1 MHIIN
6 NIIIPYILSRKI
18 YFLMYTLLSFFVYSI
33 GSILIPRSI
42 TEYINSTNKKEVFG
56 MNVLKSIQNKSK
68 IGILYVIGIFFILY
82 SILQYLKENIE
93 NDILYSFSSD
103 SKKEII
109 KGIFYKYT
117 NNYKEIPES
126 QVSWMIENSYGTIRF
141 IIRYIF
147 VDVIMCFIMFFVISI
162 YFLYFD
168 KTIGYIFILQF
179 VLLLSVIYIY
189 HNDLLE
195 CYSGYDTQLIN
206 NNNYIGDKIK
216 NLMNILFDNSIQ
228 NELDHIMQ
236 KEDNLLQKMKKC
248 YDINDTIFFL
258 VNSLSYILFF
268 IIIYKLLYKDSKN
281 TSTILIIFLLY
292 KGIQDKFLN
301 NTLYQY
307 FGFSKLIKINDF
319 IQTINDTE
327 TCKNINKFSSIKL
340 SNVSYRY
347 DEKSDYI
354 LRNINIDFK
363 ANQINVLMGK
373 SGSGKTTI
381 MKLIIKMYT
390 PTKGDIYI
398 DNINSKELCQSD
410 IRNNIYYVNQRTIL
424 FEESVLYNLQYGN
437 DTSKETIIELL
448 KKYDLFDYY
457 KTLYNGIDSNCGVNG
472 SNLSLGM
479 QKIIMVV
486 RGILKPNKQIII
498 FDEPLTSLDK
508 DTREKIV
515 KLIKNETKGKTI
527 IIISH
532 DPEILPYADNIIRL

>member
-1 MHIIN
+1 MSH
-6 NIIIPYILSRKI
+6 KF
-18 YFLMYTLLSFFVYSI
+18 YFLMYTLLSFIVYSI

-42 TEYINSTNKKEVFG
+42 TEFINSTNQKETFG
-56 MNVLKSIQNKSK
+56 INIVKSIQNKSK
-68 IGILYVIGIFFILY
+68 MGILYIIGIFFVLY
-82 SILQYLKENIE
+82 SILQYVKENIE
-93 NDILYSFSSD
+93 NDILYSFSSN

-109 KGIFYKYT
+109 QDIFYKYT
-117 NNYKEIPES
+117 TNYKEIPES

-141 IIRYIF
+141 IIRYLF
-147 VDVIMCFIMFFVISI
+147 VDFIMCFIMFIVISI
-162 YFLYFD
+162 YFLYYD

-179 VLLLSVIYIY
+179 ILLISVLYIF
-189 HNDLLE
+189 HNDLIN
-195 CYSGYDTQLIN
+195 CYSGYDTQLIS

-228 NELDHIMQ
+228 TELSTIMK
-236 KEDNLLQKMKKC
+236 KEDHLLDKMKKC
-248 YDINDTIFFL
+248 YDINDTIFFI

-268 IIIYKLLYKDSKN
+268 IIIYKLLYKDVKN

-307 FGFSKLIKINDF
+307 FGFSKLLKINDF
-319 IQTINDTE
+319 IQIINDNDS
-327 TCKNINKFSSIKL
+327 CKPIRTFSSIKL
-340 SNVSYRY
+340 SNISYRY
-347 DEKSDYI
+347 DEKNDYV
-354 LRNINIDFK
+354 LRNVNIEFK
-363 ANQINVLMGK
+363 GNQINVLMGK
-373 SGSGKTTI
+373 SGSGKTTL

-390 PTKGDIYI
+390 PTQGTIYL
-398 DNINSKELCQSD
+398 DSINSKDLCQTD

-437 DTSKETIIELL
+437 NVPKEKIIELL
-448 KKYDLFDYY
+448 KQYELMDYY
-457 KTLYNGIDSNCGVNG
+457 DRLQNGIDSNCGVNG

-479 QKIIMVV
+479 QKIIMVI

-498 FDEPLTSLDK
+498 FDEPLTSLDTE
-508 DTREKIV
+508 TRVKIV

-527 IIISH
+527 IVISH

>member
-1 MHIIN
+1 MYIIN
-6 NIIIPYILSRKI
+6 SIIVPYILSHKF
-18 YFLMYTLLSFFVYSI
+18 YFIMYTLLSFIVYSI

-42 TEYINSTNKKEVFG
+42 TEFINSKTNNETFG
-56 MNVLKSIQNKSK
+56 INILKSIQSKSK
-68 IGILYVIGIFFILY
+68 IGILYLIGIFFILY
-82 SILQYLKENIE
+82 SILQYFKENIE
-93 NDILYSFSSD
+93 NDILYSFSSN

-109 KGIFYKYT
+109 KDIFYKYT
-117 NNYKEIPES
+117 TNYKEIPES

-141 IIRYIF
+141 IIRYLF
-147 VDVIMCFIMFFVISI
+147 VDLIMCFIMFIVISM
-162 YFLYFD
+162 YFLYYD
-168 KTIGYIFILQF
+168 KMIGYIFILQF
-179 VLLLSVIYIY
+179 CLLASVLYIY
-189 HNDLLE
+189 HNDLLN
-195 CYSGYDTQLIN
+195 CYSEYDTKLIS

-228 NELDHIMQ
+228 TELSTIMK
-236 KEDNLLQKMKKC
+236 KEDHLLDKMKKC
-248 YDINDTIFFL
+248 YDINDTIFFI

-268 IIIYKLLYKDSKN
+268 IIIYKLLYKDAKN

-307 FGFSKLIKINDF
+307 FGFSKLLKINDF
-319 IQTINDTE
+319 IQIINDNDS
-327 TCKNINKFSSIKL
+327 CKPIRTFSSIKL
-340 SNVSYRY
+340 SNISYRY
-347 DEKSDYI
+347 DEKNDYV
-354 LRNINIDFK
+354 LRNVNIEFK
-363 ANQINVLMGK
+363 GNQINVLMGK

-390 PTKGDIYI
+390 PTQGTIYF
-398 DNINSKELCQSD
+398 DSINSKDLCQTD

-437 DTSKETIIELL
+437 NVPKEKIIELL
-448 KKYDLFDYY
+448 KQYELIDYY
-457 KTLYNGIDSNCGVNG
+457 DRLQNGIDSNCGVNG

-479 QKIIMVV
+479 QKIIMVI

-498 FDEPLTSLDK
+498 FDEPLTSLDTE
-508 DTREKIV
+508 TRVKIV

-527 IIISH
+527 IVISH